1 MEIKGRVLIVAGSDS
16 GGGAGIQADLKTVAA
31 CGAFGTTAITAVTV
45 QNTQGVFAVHDVP
58 TDIIEDQMRVVL
70 EDIGTDVIK
79 TGMLHTSAVIRRMLI
94 MLDRLAPHAP
104 LVVDPVMVAKGGAR
118 LLNRTAEEVVRD
130 TLLPRAFLITP
141 NIPEAEVLLG
151 REIADR
157 GAMDQA
163 AQDLL
168 ALGPKNV
175 LLKGGHLEG
184 DEVVTDILATARE
197 TLAFT
202 SERIETPN
210 THGTGC
216 TLASAVA
223 GLLARGYDLEMAVP
237 RARNYVHAA
246 IVNAPSIGH
255 GHGPL
260 NHMHGCPAPEDWPAP
275 SPMKAVSG

>member
-1 MEIKGRVLIVAGSDS
+1 MEIRGRVLVIAGSDS
-16 GGGAGIQADLKTVAA
+16 GGGAGIQADLKTIAA
-31 CGAFGTTAITAVTV
+31 CGAFATTAVTAVTV

-58 TDIIEDQMRVVL
+58 TEIITDQMRVVL

-79 TGMLHTSAVIRRMLI
+79 TGMLHTSAVIRRMLTV
-94 MLDRLAPHAP
+94 LDRLASQAP

-118 LLNRTAEEVVRD
+118 LLNRTAEDVVRE

-151 REIADR
+151 REIPDR
-157 GAMDQA
+157 EHMEEA
-163 AQDLL
+163 ANDLM

-175 LLKGGHLEG
+175 LLKGGHLTG
-184 DEVVTDILATARE
+184 DDGITDVLATARE
-197 TLAFT
+197 TTRYT
-202 SERIETPN
+202 SARIDTAN

-223 GLLARGYDLEMAVP
+223 ALIARGHRLEKAVPLARD
-237 RARNYVHAA
+237 YVHAA
-246 IVNAPSIGH
+246 IVNGPSIGQ

-260 NHMHGCPAPEDWPAP
+260 NHMHGCTAPEDWPAP
-275 SPMKAVSG
+275 SPVKAVNG